1 MHKDFT
7 SAYGIRA
14 IAIFELVKGFI
25 GLIVAVTLMF
35 LLHKDLELI
44 AQNVLEYLHID
55 PTGHFAEMFVERAS
69 HVNESNI
76 IIFIVL
82 AFVYTIVRL
91 VEAYGLWYLRAWAEW
106 FAIISG
112 CIYLPIEIYKIF
124 QKPSLMHFLIFI
136 GNVLIVIYLI
146 YVRGEARYEKTHPT
160 EPVIHVFKH

>member
-7 SAYGIRA
+7 SAVGIRA
-14 IAIFELVKGFI
+14 IAIFEMVKGFL
-25 GLIVAVTLMF
+25 GLVVGITLMF
-35 LLHKDLELI
+35 LLHKDLE
-44 AQNVLEYLHID
+44 AVAENVLEYLHID

-69 HVNESNI
+69 RVNESNI

-91 VEAYGLWYLRAWAEW
+91 VEAYGLWKLRPWAEW

-112 CIYLPIEIYKIF
+112 CLYLPIEIYKIF
-124 QKPSLMHFLIFI
+124 QKPSIAHFLIFF
-136 GNVLIVIYLI
+136 GNILIVLYLI

-160 EPVIHVFKH
+160 ESVVKVFKQ

>member
-25 GLIVAVTLMF
+25 GLAVAVTLMF
-35 LLHKDLELI
+35 LLHKDLELVAENI
-44 AQNVLEYLHID
+44 LEYLHID

-76 IIFIVL
+76 IIFIIL

-91 VEAYGLWYLRAWAEW
+91 VEAYGLWRLRAWAEW

-112 CIYLPIEIYKIF
+112 SLYVPVEVYEIF
-124 QKPSLMHFLIFI
+124 QKPTVFRVLILLANI
-136 GNVLIVIYLI
+136 GIVIYL
-146 YVRGEARYEKTHPT
+146 YSFRREQKHDEA
-160 EPVIHVFKH
+160 IHESQIAAEQN